1 GKPFPGVEIKIINP
15 ETGTQL
21 PANTP
26 GEICL
31 KGWTLFLGYYKM
43 PKETAESLDEDGFF
57 RTGDYGWIEE
67 KGYVY
72 YRGRYKQLIKTGG
85 ENVSEREVEMF
96 LESHPLIKTVQV
108 VGVPDPK
115 WGEAVTA
122 IVEPHTGNNLT
133 IEDIKFFCKG
143 KISGFKIPKY
153 VVTIDKTEW
162 PITPTGKYNK
172 QTLREIAIE
181 RLGAKLVK

>member
-1 GKPFPGVEIKIINP
+1 
-15 ETGTQL
+15 
-21 PANTP
+21 
-26 GEICL
+26 
-31 KGWTLFLGYYKM
+31 M
-43 PKETAESLDEDGFF
+43 
-57 RTGDYGWIEE
+57 
-67 KGYVY
+67 
-72 YRGRYKQLIKTGG
+72 IKTGG

-108 VGVPDPK
+108 VGVPDSK

-153 VVTIDKTEW
+153 VVTIEKTEW